1 MVANTANTNKV
12 SPDRVQG
19 AVYNLT
25 AALREMTNSIEAH
38 VNVNVNGHTMNMMRS
53 ST

>member
-38 VNVNVNGHTMNMMRS
+38 VNGHTMNMMRS